1 MKKGNTMIKFLIII
15 TACLS
20 FVVKADCF
28 EEVSQKYQIHPLLLK
43 GMTLTESAFNGDAL
57 NCENSNGSCDYGF
70 AQINLSTWK
79 SKLKEFNIS
88 ILDLQDKCQNLHFGA
103 WVLAKNFESHGR
115 NWNSV
120 GAYNAGFKE
129 DKQKAREIYIA
140 KVKANIEKIRNWSQ

>member
-1 MKKGNTMIKFLIII
+1 MKRLFFIAL
-15 TACLS
+15 
-20 FVVKADCF
+20 FVTFGVHADCF
-28 EEVSQKYQIHPLLLK
+28 EEVSHKYQIHPLLLK
-43 GMTLTESAFNGDAL
+43 AIVLGESSFNGDAL
-57 NCENSNGSCDYGF
+57 NCINSNGSCDYGY
-70 AQINLSTWK
+70 AQINLSAWK

-88 ILDLQDKCQNLHFGA
+88 VLDLQDKCQNLHFGA

-129 DKQKAREIYIA
+129 DRQKAREIYIA